1 MSGKKCE
8 KKAMDIHVYEL
19 KVNLPI
25 LVYSSADREYVS
37 DISFPSDNKGHIHFL
52 KLEFWEICMTL
63 KALTKWSL
71 LEFFVSV

>member
-1 MSGKKCE
+1 
-8 KKAMDIHVYEL
+8 MDIHVYEL